1 LLMRWAEGS
10 IYTSNEIE
18 RFEELYMVL
27 VSSRYNPELAEYI
40 KSVGGRWNPEIKA
53 WDVPEDAYDDV
64 KYKAMELGITL
75 ETPAQK
81 IGRAGVKVSPGT
93 GGEVPAQSRPDS
105 QKNMQG
111 TIRLRR
117 SRDGRFV
124 MVNINL
130 IAFSEDV
137 EKLLKGEVNSVRF
150 RVMRPRPK
158 QT

>member
-1 LLMRWAEGS
+1 
-10 IYTSNEIE
+10 
-18 RFEELYMVL
+18 MVL

-64 KYKAMELGITL
+64 KYKAMELGVTL
-75 ETPAQK
+75 ETTAQK
-81 IGRAGVKVSPGT
+81 IGRMGGKVSPST
-93 GGEVPAQSRPDS
+93 GGEVSARSKSDS
-105 QKNMQG
+105 QKNLQG

-150 RVMRPRPK
+150 RVMRPRPR